1 MFTRKEHNMN
11 DTKNCRICNIVKP
24 LSEFNLDSNSKDKKQ
39 NYCKIC
45 NREKNKQWHSNPDN
59 HKKRKIKWVE
69 NNREY
74 VVNNVWARIA
84 QNIRCTN
91 RYIVKKINSVSDK
104 RVQKWLGTNR
114 EVFKQHMEN
123 LFKPGMTWENHGE
136 WHLDHKK
143 SLDKFKDNLTDKKYI
158 SEANHYTNIQPMWAE
173 DNSKKYNK

>member
-1 MFTRKEHNMN
+1 MFTRNERNMN

-59 HKKRKIKWVE
+59 HKKRKIKWIE
-69 NNREY
+69 NRKEY
-74 VVNNVWARIA
+74 LANNVWARIA
-84 QNIRCTN
+84 YSIRLRN
-91 RYIVKKINSVSDK
+91 RHIVKRIDSVKDK
-104 RVQKWLGTNR
+104 TVQKWLGINR
-114 EVFKQHMEN
+114 EGFKQHMEN

-143 SLDKFKDNLTDKKYI
+143 SLDKFKDNLTDKKCI
-158 SEANHYTNIQPMWAE
+158 DEANHYTNIQPMWAE
-173 DNSKKYNK
+173 DHSKKYNK